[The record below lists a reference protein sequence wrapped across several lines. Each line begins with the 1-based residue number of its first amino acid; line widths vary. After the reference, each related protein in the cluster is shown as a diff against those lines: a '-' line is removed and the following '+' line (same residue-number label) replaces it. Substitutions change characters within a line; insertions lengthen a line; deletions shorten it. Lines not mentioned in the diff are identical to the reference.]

1 MRVLVQK
8 DKLEYVMMKVKSV
21 EYETAF
27 GHGEIRIYTSH
38 AIIFVIT
45 TVDELEG
52 IQIAFLRDGYYDF
65 RGFVTHINDY
75 KEWWLLIKTVG
86 ELIKELEKFPE
97 NWYKRFIRKRMGMS

>member
-21 EYETAF
+21 EYETVF

-65 RGFVTHINDY
+65 RFKVVQSH
-75 KEWWLLIKTVG
+75 
-86 ELIKELEKFPE
+86 
-97 NWYKRFIRKRMGMS
+97 